1 MAIIR
6 NFEEKDIGAIIEIAR
21 RSLNTDYDPRFY
33 ISIHEIWP
41 SGFLVAEEN
50 GRIVG
55 FIAGVMP
62 HESEARVLMMGV
74 KRHFRRRGIG
84 RALMNAFI
92 NNCALRGAKRAY
104 LEVRVSNTAAIEFYR
119 ALGFSAGARYPSYYD
134 DGEDALIMWKS
145 L

>member
-1 MAIIR
+1 MTIIR
-6 NFEEKDIGAIIEIAR
+6 NFEEKDIGDITDIAK

-33 ISIHEIWP
+33 ISIHELWP

-62 HESEARVLMMGV
+62 QESEARILMMAV
-74 KRHFRRRGIG
+74 KKHFRRRGIG
-84 RALMNAFI
+84 RALMHAFI
-92 NNCALRGAKRAY
+92 NNCTLIGAKRTY
-104 LEVRVSNTAAIEFYR
+104 LEVRRSNTAAIKFYR
-119 ALGFSAGARYPSYYD
+119 SLGFSTGASYPSYYD
-134 DGEDALIMWKS
+134 DGEDALIMWKT